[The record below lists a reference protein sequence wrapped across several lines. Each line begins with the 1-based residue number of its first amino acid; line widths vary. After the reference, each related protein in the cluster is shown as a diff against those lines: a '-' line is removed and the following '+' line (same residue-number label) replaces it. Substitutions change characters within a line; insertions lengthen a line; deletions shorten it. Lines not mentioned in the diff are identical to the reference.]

1 MTRICVPSKGPESWQ
16 LLLADPKKHWQPGF
30 SAMTLAHAWE
40 SADGLPPEISRLFE
54 GRVELLLGL
63 PEHKVDL
70 PGGARPSQT
79 DLFALLRHNDRVIA
93 TAVEGK
99 ADETF
104 GPTVGQWLED
114 ASDGKR
120 KRLEYLCGVLGL
132 INEGLSEL
140 RYQLLH
146 RAASAAIEFGTI
158 QNGRGRDDRSFVL
171 TDELLVRTR
180 TQRSRNAWA
189 LQRKWVAS
197 LRQPYPVGGFSI
209 LPGRPATP
217 ISGQRERRSRP
228 TLPRA

>member
-1 MTRICVPSKGPESWQ
+1 
-16 LLLADPKKHWQPGF
+16 LADPEKHWRTDF
-30 SAMTLAHAWE
+30 SAKTLAHAWE
-40 SADGLPPEISRLFE
+40 SAGGLPPEISRLFE

-70 PGGARPSQT
+70 PGGSRPSQT

-99 ADETF
+99 VDETF

-132 INEGLSEL
+132 MNEGLSEL

-146 RAASAAIEFGTI
+146 RAASAAIESERFK
-158 QNGRGRDDRSFVL
+158 
-171 TDELLVRTR
+171 TDEAAMIVHSFSQTNSWFDSYAAFA
-180 TQRSRNAWA
+180 QRMGVTAEVDRLATTTLPCGMVFHLAWA
-189 LQRKWVAS
+189 T
-197 LRQPYPVGGFSI
+197 GDTHF
-209 LPGRPATP
+209 
-217 ISGQRERRSRP
+217 
-228 TLPRA
+228 RAA